1 MIPALGQEWTEGDIR
16 LACEHW
22 WNRPDLWERYKTR
35 KHLMKKP
42 FVSDGPSCCS
52 RFIPLPDG
60 RVLDLYPAAAEHD
73 LGYYLG
79 GSDEER
85 YTDDTILAR
94 NIVVRCK
101 GPEDLADAMFLAVR
115 HFGNTPFPTWF
126 TWGFG
131 MIAHKHNFGFGEG

>member
-1 MIPALGQEWTEGDIR
+1 MIPDLGAAWTEGDIR
-16 LACEHW
+16 IACEDW
-22 WNRPDLWERYKTR
+22 DRPDLWQRYKDR
-35 KHLMKKP
+35 HHLMKTP

-60 RVLDLYPAAAEHD
+60 RVIDLYPAAAEHD

-79 GSDEER
+79 GTEEER
-85 YTDDTILAR
+85 YIDDTILAR

-101 GPEDLADAMFLAVR
+101 GPTGLATAMFMAVR
-115 HFGNTPFPTWF
+115 AFGDTPFPTWY

-131 MIAHKHNFGFGEG
+131 LEHKHKFGFGEGT